1 MGAEAK
7 SLFEDGQKMLKV
19 QPASSEINHE
29 PYQPVTTTGNACAS
43 TPGAHS
49 AHKQLASLS
58 YASLL
63 QLQRKG
69 HVLPHSSAAVQGST
83 SLPYPCTPA
92 PQPGLLCLTVQQII
106 ADGSL
111 RLGGI
116 VGIYPAA
123 SVGDDIHVYS
133 SEERT
138 DHVATFHGLRQQA
151 EKDTPEAYMSLSDF
165 IAPREAGVPDY
176 LGLFANACFGLDK
189 LVQPFKDS
197 VSPAHHGLDTS

>member
-1 MGAEAK
+1 M
-7 SLFEDGQKMLKV
+7 
-19 QPASSEINHE
+19 
-29 PYQPVTTTGNACAS
+29 
-43 TPGAHS
+43 
-49 AHKQLASLS
+49 
-58 YASLL
+58 
-63 QLQRKG
+63 
-69 HVLPHSSAAVQGST
+69 
-83 SLPYPCTPA
+83 
-92 PQPGLLCLTVQQII
+92 QQII
-106 ADGSL
+106 ADNSL

-189 LVQPFKDS
+189 LVQPFKDAVRLLLPCAS
-197 VSPAHHGLDTS
+197 VHALRPFTVLGQCQLGRSGGNHRVCMGHDVRCQASSYRWHSSCQVVLLDGTCGRTTPGSPPHG

>member
-1 MGAEAK
+1 MVYGYQ
-7 SLFEDGQKMLKV
+7 SLVFGGGLCCIW
-19 QPASSEINHE
+19 PRN
-29 PYQPVTTTGNACAS
+29 PWR
-43 TPGAHS
+43 
-49 AHKQLASLS
+49 SLT
-58 YASLL
+58 
-63 QLQRKG
+63 
-69 HVLPHSSAAVQGST
+69 AVW
-83 SLPYPCTPA
+83 A
-92 PQPGLLCLTVQQII
+92 VQQII
-106 ADGSL
+106 ADNSL

-189 LVQPFKDS
+189 LVQPFKDA
-197 VSPAHHGLDTS
+197 VRLLLHPCCSPPCGRVNLPSAMTALHGAMLCNIGRLLAMCMAPAKLRRCLGAVFTHYCIRQAAAPQVCPA

>member
-1 MGAEAK
+1 MVYGHQSSVFGGGLCCTWPRNPWR
-7 SLFEDGQKMLKV
+7 SL
-19 QPASSEINHE
+19 
-29 PYQPVTTTGNACAS
+29 T
-43 TPGAHS
+43 
-49 AHKQLASLS
+49 
-58 YASLL
+58 
-63 QLQRKG
+63 
-69 HVLPHSSAAVQGST
+69 AVR
-83 SLPYPCTPA
+83 A
-92 PQPGLLCLTVQQII
+92 VQQII
-106 ADGSL
+106 ADNSL

-189 LVQPFKDS
+189 LVQPFKDA
-197 VSPAHHGLDTS
+197 VQLLLHVHPCRSPPSGRVVLPCAMTALHGAMLCNIGRLLAMCMATAKLLCCLGAVFTHHCIRQAAAPTSLPRLMHEAL